1 MNEMT
6 AARRRVVKGVALT
19 ADDREPGAVAAVQ
32 TQRRAI
38 ADAKRQFQQQN
49 WIAALAMF
57 ALAALFPVL
66 PGVEGWMA
74 YTVSLVI
81 IYIIATQGVAV
92 LTGYTG
98 LVTVGHGGFLAIGA
112 YTSALLTKHFG
123 TDLIVG
129 LIAGGLMS
137 ALVGC
142 LLGLIFLRLSGAF
155 MAIGTLG
162 FAFFIGTIVNNVGL
176 FEGRD
181 GIKLPKNRILFW
193 EIGDVGFFYVAL
205 AVFALVTLLIY
216 CLVRSGVGRALMALR
231 DAEKA
236 AESCGI
242 NRVFY
247 RTLAF
252 SLSAFITGLAGVLNG
267 HIVRYISSEVYADI
281 WYSVDFLVAAIVG
294 GSSFMMG
301 PVLGGIFVALLP
313 FFLEELHDLAF
324 ILKGVALIL
333 VLMFAPSGL
342 AEVLGR
348 PIGAWRRRKIERLRN
363 DEIAISSASAATP
376 VKLEAH

>member
-1 MNEMT
+1 
-6 AARRRVVKGVALT
+6 
-19 ADDREPGAVAAVQ
+19 
-32 TQRRAI
+32 
-38 ADAKRQFQQQN
+38 
-49 WIAALAMF
+49 
-57 ALAALFPVL
+57 
-66 PGVEGWMA
+66 
-74 YTVSLVI
+74 
-81 IYIIATQGVAV
+81 V

-112 YTSALLTKHFG
+112 YTSALLTKHYH
-123 TDLIVG
+123 TELITG

-162 FAFFIGTIVNNVGL
+162 FAFFVGTIVNNVNF
-176 FEGRD
+176 FEGRE
-181 GIKLPKNRILFW
+181 GIKLPKNRILMW
-193 EIGDVGFFYVAL
+193 EIGDVGFYYVAL
-205 AVFALVTLLIY
+205 GVFALTTLLVY

-252 SLSAFITGLAGVLNG
+252 SISAFITGLAGVLNG
-267 HIVRYISSEVYADI
+267 HIVRYISSEVYGDI

-294 GSSFMMG
+294 GSAYLIG
-301 PVLGGIFVALLP
+301 PVLGGIFVALVP
-313 FFLEELHDLAF
+313 FFLEELRDLAF
-324 ILKGVALIL
+324 ILKGAALIL
-333 VLMFAPSGL
+333 VLMFAPAGL

-348 PIGAWRRRKIERLRN
+348 PFRAWRRRKIEGLSPHGEQDPTSVR
-363 DEIAISSASAATP
+363 
-376 VKLEAH
+376 KLAVSETH

>member
-1 MNEMT
+1 MNEMG
-6 AARRRVVKGVALT
+6 AA
-19 ADDREPGAVAAVQ
+19 
-32 TQRRAI
+32 QRRYGLGGLAASDNPDSEAASRAQRQRSAL
-38 ADAKRQFQQQN
+38 ADAKAGFQRQN
-49 WIAALAMF
+49 WAGIVCLF
-57 ALAALFPVL
+57 VLAALFPAL

-74 YTVSLVI
+74 YTVALVI
-81 IYIIATQGVAV
+81 IYVIATQGVAV

-112 YTSALLTKHFG
+112 YTSALLTKHYQ
-123 TDLIVG
+123 TELLTG
-129 LIAGGLMS
+129 LVAGGLMS
-137 ALVGC
+137 AFIGC

-162 FAFFIGTIVNNVGL
+162 FAFFVGTIVNNVNL
-176 FEGRD
+176 FEGRE
-181 GIKLPKNRILFW
+181 GIKLPKNRVLMW
-193 EIGDVGFFYVAL
+193 EIGDIGFYYVAL
-205 AVFALVTLLIY
+205 GVFALTTLMIF

-236 AESCGI
+236 AESSGI
-242 NRVFY
+242 NRVLY

-294 GSSFMMG
+294 GSSFLMG
-301 PVLGGIFVALLP
+301 PLLGGIFVAMLP

-333 VLMFAPSGL
+333 VLMFAPAGL
-342 AEVLGR
+342 AEVFGR
-348 PIGAWRRRKIERLRN
+348 PWRAWRRRKLEQIR
-363 DEIAISSASAATP
+363 SAAASETRASTDRLAK
-376 VKLEAH
+376 VETR